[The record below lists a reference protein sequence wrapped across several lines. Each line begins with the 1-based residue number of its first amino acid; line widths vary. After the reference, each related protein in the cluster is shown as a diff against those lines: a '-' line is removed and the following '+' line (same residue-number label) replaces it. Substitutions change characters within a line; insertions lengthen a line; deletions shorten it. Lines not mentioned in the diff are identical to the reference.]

1 MIRLRFGAWLIM
13 TDTEGIHT
21 NISRLHHGANLQNIT
36 RKALRVLKDE
46 DYENAKKY
54 LRMISRKDKNY
65 PDAIKKLKK
74 IEKMNIKKKIA
85 MTGISEHSQD
95 KG

>member
-1 MIRLRFGAWLIM
+1 
-13 TDTEGIHT
+13 
-21 NISRLHHGANLQNIT
+21 
-36 RKALRVLKDE
+36 LKDE